1 VGVRSSCSRRA
12 PQCIPNAPGKCFLC
26 PFPVPRRN
34 ILPASLPI
42 RLSRPLHIFPSPI
55 GTTRGRRHGT
65 EKLISGPLHRNR
77 GPCALPFLAPRLC
90 HASDQQELL
99 PGRPFTRPQVAA
111 ARSPSSTRSPDPFGQ
126 RITRR
131 KKPSSQQLASHH
143 FPHHRIP
150 PINSNPRTERPSNS
164 SGRGGEERD

>member
-1 VGVRSSCSRRA
+1 MLWASGAAVLEGYHSAYPTIQESVSYTRFLFLIESLTSLTSNTVIKASSY
-12 PQCIPNAPGKCFLC
+12 I
-26 PFPVPRRN
+26 
-34 ILPASLPI
+34 
-42 RLSRPLHIFPSPI
+42 PI

-65 EKLISGPLHRNR
+65 EKLISGPLQRNR

-143 FPHHRIP
+143 LSHHRIP
-150 PINSNPRTERPSNS
+150 H
-164 SGRGGEERD
+164 